1 MTYELNTLTGMTV
14 EEAIKVLNT
23 MTMVHHI
30 EVEEETEY
38 FNGSI
43 IVNYTYEFEIEDGK
57 LLEPY
62 EMYEE

>member
-38 FNGSI
+38 LNGSI

>member
-1 MTYELNTLTGMTV
+1 MYELNTLTGMTV

-38 FNGSI
+38 LNGSI
-43 IVNYTYEFEIEDGK
+43 IVNYTYEFEIEDSK